1 MIILLI
7 PILLLSGLN
16 ESTARKKRTK
26 YNPKATRAQAIEI
39 IKKYASINEKFVIQV
54 KRNSNYN
61 NDEFWKA
68 VNFLL
73 QESDFG
79 FEII

>member
-1 MIILLI
+1 MDSEL
-7 PILLLSGLN
+7 
-16 ESTARKKRTK
+16 E
-26 YNPKATRAQAIEI
+26 AIEV
-39 IKKYASINEKFVIQV
+39 IKKFASINEKFVIQV
-54 KRNSNYN
+54 KRNSDYN

>member
-1 MIILLI
+1 MKLLKNK
-7 PILLLSGLN
+7 LLQ
-16 ESTARKKRTK
+16 KREK
-26 YNPKATRAQAIEI
+26 MDSELKAIEI

>member
-1 MIILLI
+1 MDSEL
-7 PILLLSGLN
+7 
-16 ESTARKKRTK
+16 E
-26 YNPKATRAQAIEI
+26 AIEV

-54 KRNSNYN
+54 KRNSDYYN

>member
-1 MIILLI
+1 MDREL
-7 PILLLSGLN
+7 
-16 ESTARKKRTK
+16 E
-26 YNPKATRAQAIEI
+26 AIEVV
-39 IKKYASINEKFVIQV
+39 KKYASINEKFVIQV
-54 KRNSNYN
+54 KRNSDYN

-73 QESDFG
+73 QECDFG

>member
-1 MIILLI
+1 MKKLKNKLLQ
-7 PILLLSGLN
+7 
-16 ESTARKKRTK
+16 KREK
-26 YNPKATRAQAIEI
+26 MDSELEAIEV

-54 KRNSNYN
+54 KRNSDYN

>member
-1 MIILLI
+1 MKLLKKK
-7 PILLLSGLN
+7 LLQRQGKTDSEL
-16 ESTARKKRTK
+16 E
-26 YNPKATRAQAIEI
+26 AIEV

-54 KRNSNYN
+54 KRNSDYN

>member
-1 MIILLI
+1 MKLLKKK
-7 PILLLSGLN
+7 LLQGQ
-16 ESTARKKRTK
+16 RKMDSELE
-26 YNPKATRAQAIEI
+26 AIEV

-54 KRNSNYN
+54 KRNSDYYN

-68 VNFLL
+68 TNFLL

>member
-1 MIILLI
+1 MKTLKNKLLQRREKMDSE
-7 PILLLSGLN
+7 L
-16 ESTARKKRTK
+16 E
-26 YNPKATRAQAIEI
+26 AIEV

-54 KRNSNYN
+54 KRNSDYN

>member
-1 MIILLI
+1 MDSEL
-7 PILLLSGLN
+7 
-16 ESTARKKRTK
+16 K
-26 YNPKATRAQAIEI
+26 AIEV

-54 KRNSNYN
+54 KRNSDYN